1 MKGYRSRAILRKF
14 LRFWFKRME
23 QNKQSNVEKLAGF
36 VLWASF
42 LTVVGLLCWYFRNVL
57 IYIVLAIVV
66 SLLSRPLARFL
77 GKVRI
82 KNRYVPDWLSSLL
95 SILCVLGGFILIVT
109 QVIPVVTGIIKE
121 ASFFSNLRLFDGT
134 IADTVNGWAISI
146 FPSLGKD
153 FDAISVLVDY
163 LKGTFSDISIT
174 GILGSMAS
182 AMVNLVIGLFSVV
195 FISFFLVKDPKLVAK
210 VAAAL
215 VPDRIE
221 DSVMEAIGDI
231 EHLLSRYFVGLTLEM
246 IAVAFFNFLGL
257 WLIARIGPT
266 YALGI
271 AFIAGILNIL
281 PYVGPLIGEVL
292 GVALC
297 LVLKYGAGI
306 GLDVNFMVFAVIV
319 FAIMLSV
326 QFIDNFVLQPIIYST
341 SIQSTPLEIFIVLLV
356 SGHVGGILGMLAA
369 IPIYTVIRVVAGRFF
384 YNHKAVR
391 RLMPD
396 LEKDVHEMNES
407 TS

>member
-1 MKGYRSRAILRKF
+1 
-14 LRFWFKRME
+14 ME

-42 LTVVGLLCWYFRNVL
+42 LAVVGLLCWYFRNVL

-66 SLLSRPLARFL
+66 SLLSRPLARLL

-109 QVIPVVTGIIKE
+109 QVIPVVTGIVRE
-121 ASFFSNLRLFDGT
+121 ASFFSNLNLFDGT

-153 FDAISVLVDY
+153 FDAISVLLDY

-182 AMVNLVIGLFSVV
+182 AMVNLAIGLFSVV

-306 GLDVNFMVFAVIV
+306 GLDVNIMVFAVIV

>member
-14 LRFWFKRME
+14 SRFWFKRME

-42 LTVVGLLCWYFRNVL
+42 LAVVGLLCWYFRNVL

-66 SLLSRPLARFL
+66 SLLSRPLALFL

-306 GLDVNFMVFAVIV
+306 GLDVNIMVFAVIV

-407 TS
+407 IS

>member
-1 MKGYRSRAILRKF
+1 
-14 LRFWFKRME
+14 ME

-42 LTVVGLLCWYFRNVL
+42 LAVVGLLCWYFRNVL

-66 SLLSRPLARFL
+66 SLLSHPLARFL

-109 QVIPVVTGIIKE
+109 QVIPVVTGIIRE
-121 ASFFSNLRLFDGT
+121 ASFFSNLSLFDGT

-153 FDAISVLVDY
+153 FDAISVLLDY
-163 LKGTFSDISIT
+163 FKGTFSDISIT

-306 GLDVNFMVFAVIV
+306 GLDVNIMVFAVIV

-407 TS
+407 IS

>member
-1 MKGYRSRAILRKF
+1 
-14 LRFWFKRME
+14 ME

-42 LTVVGLLCWYFRNVL
+42 LAVVGLLCWYFRNVL

-121 ASFFSNLRLFDGT
+121 ASFFSNLSLFDGT

-153 FDAISVLVDY
+153 FDAISVLLDY
-163 LKGTFSDISIT
+163 FKGTFADISIT

-306 GLDVNFMVFAVIV
+306 GLDVNIMVFAVIV

-407 TS
+407 IS

>member
-1 MKGYRSRAILRKF
+1 
-14 LRFWFKRME
+14 ME

-42 LTVVGLLCWYFRNVL
+42 LAVVGLLCWYFRNVL

-121 ASFFSNLRLFDGT
+121 ASFFSNLSLFDGT
-134 IADTVNGWAISI
+134 FADTVNGWAISI

-153 FDAISVLVDY
+153 FDAISVLLDY
-163 LKGTFSDISIT
+163 FKGTFSDISIT

-306 GLDVNFMVFAVIV
+306 GLDVNIMVFAVIV

-407 TS
+407 IS

>member
-1 MKGYRSRAILRKF
+1 
-14 LRFWFKRME
+14 ME

-42 LTVVGLLCWYFRNVL
+42 LAVVGLLCWYFRNVL

-66 SLLSRPLARFL
+66 SLLSRPLALFL

-153 FDAISVLVDY
+153 FDAISVLLDY

-221 DSVMEAIGDI
+221 DSVMEAISDI

-306 GLDVNFMVFAVIV
+306 GLDVNIMVFAVIV

>member
-1 MKGYRSRAILRKF
+1 MKGYRSQAILKKF

-42 LTVVGLLCWYFRNVL
+42 LAVVGLLCWYFRNVL

-66 SLLSRPLARFL
+66 SLLSRPLALFL

-163 LKGTFSDISIT
+163 LKGTFADISIT

-306 GLDVNFMVFAVIV
+306 GLDVNIMVFAVIV

>member
-1 MKGYRSRAILRKF
+1 
-14 LRFWFKRME
+14 ME

-42 LTVVGLLCWYFRNVL
+42 LAVVGLLCWYFRNVL

-153 FDAISVLVDY
+153 FDAISVLLDY

-306 GLDVNFMVFAVIV
+306 GLDVNIMVFAVIV

>member
-1 MKGYRSRAILRKF
+1 
-14 LRFWFKRME
+14 ME
-23 QNKQSNVEKLAGF
+23 RNKQSNVEKLAGF

-407 TS
+407 IS

>member
-1 MKGYRSRAILRKF
+1 
-14 LRFWFKRME
+14 ME

-42 LTVVGLLCWYFRNVL
+42 LAVVGLLCWYFRNVL

-195 FISFFLVKDPKLVAK
+195 FISFFLVKDCQGP
-210 VAAAL
+210 
-215 VPDRIE
+215 E
-221 DSVMEAIGDI
+221 IG
-231 EHLLSRYFVGLTLEM
+231 
-246 IAVAFFNFLGL
+246 
-257 WLIARIGPT
+257 
-266 YALGI
+266 
-271 AFIAGILNIL
+271 
-281 PYVGPLIGEVL
+281 
-292 GVALC
+292 C
-297 LVLKYGAGI
+297 
-306 GLDVNFMVFAVIV
+306 
-319 FAIMLSV
+319 
-326 QFIDNFVLQPIIYST
+326 
-341 SIQSTPLEIFIVLLV
+341 QSCRRPG
-356 SGHVGGILGMLAA
+356 SGQ
-369 IPIYTVIRVVAGRFF
+369 
-384 YNHKAVR
+384 
-391 RLMPD
+391 D
-396 LEKDVHEMNES
+396 
-407 TS
+407 

>member
-1 MKGYRSRAILRKF
+1 
-14 LRFWFKRME
+14 ME

-42 LTVVGLLCWYFRNVL
+42 LAVVGLLCWYFRNVL

-121 ASFFSNLRLFDGT
+121 ASFFSNLSLFDGT

-153 FDAISVLVDY
+153 FDAISVLLDY
-163 LKGTFSDISIT
+163 FKGTFSDISIT

-306 GLDVNFMVFAVIV
+306 GLDVNIMVFAVIV

-396 LEKDVHEMNES
+396 LEKDVHEINES
-407 TS
+407 IS

>member
-1 MKGYRSRAILRKF
+1 
-14 LRFWFKRME
+14 ME

-42 LTVVGLLCWYFRNVL
+42 LAVVGLLCWYFRNVL

-66 SLLSRPLARFL
+66 SLLSRPLALFL

-82 KNRYVPDWLSSLL
+82 KNWYVPDWLSSLL

-134 IADTVNGWAISI
+134 FADTVNGWAISI

-182 AMVNLVIGLFSVV
+182 AMVNLFIGLFSVV

-221 DSVMEAIGDI
+221 ESVMEAIGDI

-306 GLDVNFMVFAVIV
+306 GLDVNIMVFAVIV

>member
-1 MKGYRSRAILRKF
+1 
-14 LRFWFKRME
+14 ME

-42 LTVVGLLCWYFRNVL
+42 LAVVGLLCWYFRNVL

-109 QVIPVVTGIIKE
+109 QVIPVVTGIVRE

-163 LKGTFSDISIT
+163 LKGTFADISIT

-306 GLDVNFMVFAVIV
+306 GLDVNIMVFAVIV

>member
-1 MKGYRSRAILRKF
+1 
-14 LRFWFKRME
+14 ME

-42 LTVVGLLCWYFRNVL
+42 LAVVGLLCWYFRNVL

-66 SLLSRPLARFL
+66 SLLSRPLALFL

-182 AMVNLVIGLFSVV
+182 AMVNLFIGLFSVV

-407 TS
+407 IS

>member
-1 MKGYRSRAILRKF
+1 
-14 LRFWFKRME
+14 ME

-42 LTVVGLLCWYFRNVL
+42 LAVVGLLCWYFRNVL

-306 GLDVNFMVFAVIV
+306 GLDVNIMVFAVIV

-407 TS
+407 IS

>member
-23 QNKQSNVEKLAGF
+23 QNKQSKVEKLAGF

-42 LTVVGLLCWYFRNVL
+42 LAVVGLLCWYFRNVL

-407 TS
+407 IS

>member
-1 MKGYRSRAILRKF
+1 
-14 LRFWFKRME
+14 ME

-42 LTVVGLLCWYFRNVL
+42 LAVVGLLCWYFRNVL

-121 ASFFSNLRLFDGT
+121 ASFFSNLSLFDGT

-407 TS
+407 IS

>member
-1 MKGYRSRAILRKF
+1 
-14 LRFWFKRME
+14 ME

-42 LTVVGLLCWYFRNVL
+42 LAVVGLLCWYFRNVL

-66 SLLSRPLARFL
+66 SLLSRPLARLL

-109 QVIPVVTGIIKE
+109 QVIPVVTGIIRE
-121 ASFFSNLRLFDGT
+121 ASFFSNLSLFDGT

-306 GLDVNFMVFAVIV
+306 GLDVNIMVFAVIV

>member
-1 MKGYRSRAILRKF
+1 
-14 LRFWFKRME
+14 ME

-42 LTVVGLLCWYFRNVL
+42 LAVVGLLCWYFRNVL

-66 SLLSRPLARFL
+66 SLLSHPLARFL

-153 FDAISVLVDY
+153 FDAISVLLDY

-306 GLDVNFMVFAVIV
+306 GLDVNIMVFAVIV

>member
-1 MKGYRSRAILRKF
+1 
-14 LRFWFKRME
+14 ME

-42 LTVVGLLCWYFRNVL
+42 LAVVGLLCWYFRNVL

-66 SLLSRPLARFL
+66 SLLSHPLARFL

-82 KNRYVPDWLSSLL
+82 KNRYVPDWLSFLL

-121 ASFFSNLRLFDGT
+121 ASFFSNLSLFDGT

-153 FDAISVLVDY
+153 FDAISVLLDY

-306 GLDVNFMVFAVIV
+306 GLDVNIMVFAVIV

>member
-1 MKGYRSRAILRKF
+1 
-14 LRFWFKRME
+14 ME

-42 LTVVGLLCWYFRNVL
+42 LAVVGLLCWYFRNVL

-153 FDAISVLVDY
+153 FDAISVLLDY

-407 TS
+407 IS

>member
-1 MKGYRSRAILRKF
+1 MA
-14 LRFWFKRME
+14 
-23 QNKQSNVEKLAGF
+23 
-36 VLWASF
+36 
-42 LTVVGLLCWYFRNVL
+42 VVGLLCWYFRNVL

-407 TS
+407 IS

>member
-1 MKGYRSRAILRKF
+1 
-14 LRFWFKRME
+14 ME

-42 LTVVGLLCWYFRNVL
+42 LAVVGLLCWYFRNVL

-95 SILCVLGGFILIVT
+95 SILCVLGGFILIIT

-121 ASFFSNLRLFDGT
+121 ASFFSNLSLFDGT

-153 FDAISVLVDY
+153 FDAISVLLDY
-163 LKGTFSDISIT
+163 FKGTFSDISIT

-306 GLDVNFMVFAVIV
+306 GLDVNIMVFAVIV

-407 TS
+407 IS

>member
-1 MKGYRSRAILRKF
+1 
-14 LRFWFKRME
+14 ME

-42 LTVVGLLCWYFRNVL
+42 LAVVGLLCWYFRNVL

-66 SLLSRPLARFL
+66 SLLSHPLARFL

-121 ASFFSNLRLFDGT
+121 ASFFSNLSLFDGT

-153 FDAISVLVDY
+153 FDAISVLLDY

-221 DSVMEAIGDI
+221 NSVMEAIGDI

-306 GLDVNFMVFAVIV
+306 GLDVNIMVFAVIV

-407 TS
+407 IS

>member
-1 MKGYRSRAILRKF
+1 
-14 LRFWFKRME
+14 ME

-42 LTVVGLLCWYFRNVL
+42 LAVVGLLCWYFRNVL

-66 SLLSRPLARFL
+66 SLLSRPLALFL

-306 GLDVNFMVFAVIV
+306 GLDVNIMVFAVIV

-396 LEKDVHEMNES
+396 LEKDVHEINES
-407 TS
+407 IS

>member
-1 MKGYRSRAILRKF
+1 
-14 LRFWFKRME
+14 ME

-42 LTVVGLLCWYFRNVL
+42 LAVVGLLCWYFRNVL

-109 QVIPVVTGIIKE
+109 QVIPVVTGIVRE

-163 LKGTFSDISIT
+163 LKGTFADISIT

-306 GLDVNFMVFAVIV
+306 GLDVNIMVFAVIV

-407 TS
+407 IS

>member
-1 MKGYRSRAILRKF
+1 
-14 LRFWFKRME
+14 ME

-42 LTVVGLLCWYFRNVL
+42 LAVVGLLCWYFRNVL

-66 SLLSRPLARFL
+66 SLLSHPLARFL

-82 KNRYVPDWLSSLL
+82 KNRHVPDWLSSLL

-134 IADTVNGWAISI
+134 FADTVNGWAISI

-153 FDAISVLVDY
+153 FDAISVLLDY

-306 GLDVNFMVFAVIV
+306 GLDVNIMVFAVIV

>member
-1 MKGYRSRAILRKF
+1 
-14 LRFWFKRME
+14 ME

-42 LTVVGLLCWYFRNVL
+42 LAVVGLLCWYFRNVL

-66 SLLSRPLARFL
+66 SLLSHPLARFL

-121 ASFFSNLRLFDGT
+121 ASFFSNLSLFDGT

-153 FDAISVLVDY
+153 FDAISVLLDY

-306 GLDVNFMVFAVIV
+306 GLDVNIMVFAVIV

-407 TS
+407 IS

>member
-1 MKGYRSRAILRKF
+1 
-14 LRFWFKRME
+14 ME

-42 LTVVGLLCWYFRNVL
+42 LAVVGLLCWYFRNVL

-66 SLLSRPLARFL
+66 SLLSHPLARFL

-153 FDAISVLVDY
+153 FDAISVLLDY

-407 TS
+407 IS

>member
-1 MKGYRSRAILRKF
+1 
-14 LRFWFKRME
+14 ME

-42 LTVVGLLCWYFRNVL
+42 LAVVGLLCWYFRNVL

-66 SLLSRPLARFL
+66 SLLSRPLARLL

-121 ASFFSNLRLFDGT
+121 ASFFSNLSLFDGT

-153 FDAISVLVDY
+153 FDAISVLLDY
-163 LKGTFSDISIT
+163 FKGTFSDISIT

-306 GLDVNFMVFAVIV
+306 GLDVNIMVFAVIV

-407 TS
+407 IS

>member
-1 MKGYRSRAILRKF
+1 
-14 LRFWFKRME
+14 ME

-42 LTVVGLLCWYFRNVL
+42 LAVVGLLCWYFRNVL

-221 DSVMEAIGDI
+221 DSVMEVIGDI

-407 TS
+407 IS

>member
-1 MKGYRSRAILRKF
+1 
-14 LRFWFKRME
+14 ME

-42 LTVVGLLCWYFRNVL
+42 LAVVGLLCWYFRNVL

-109 QVIPVVTGIIKE
+109 QVIPVVTGIIRE
-121 ASFFSNLRLFDGT
+121 ASFFSNLSLFDGT

-153 FDAISVLVDY
+153 FDAISVLLDY

-306 GLDVNFMVFAVIV
+306 GLDVNIMVFAVIV

-407 TS
+407 IS

>member
-1 MKGYRSRAILRKF
+1 
-14 LRFWFKRME
+14 ME

-36 VLWASF
+36 ILWASF
-42 LTVVGLLCWYFRNVL
+42 LAVVGLLCWYFRNVL

-66 SLLSRPLARFL
+66 SLLSRPLARLL

-109 QVIPVVTGIIKE
+109 QVIPVVTGIIRE

-153 FDAISVLVDY
+153 FDAISVLLDY

-306 GLDVNFMVFAVIV
+306 GLDVNIMVFAVIV

-407 TS
+407 IS

>member
-1 MKGYRSRAILRKF
+1 
-14 LRFWFKRME
+14 ME
-23 QNKQSNVEKLAGF
+23 QNKQSKVEKLAGF

-42 LTVVGLLCWYFRNVL
+42 LAVVGLLCWYFRNVL

-121 ASFFSNLRLFDGT
+121 ASFFSNLSLFDGT

-153 FDAISVLVDY
+153 FDAISVLLDY
-163 LKGTFSDISIT
+163 FKGTFSDISIT

-306 GLDVNFMVFAVIV
+306 GLDVNIMVFAVIV

>member
-1 MKGYRSRAILRKF
+1 
-14 LRFWFKRME
+14 ME

-42 LTVVGLLCWYFRNVL
+42 LAVVGLLCWYFRNVL

-66 SLLSRPLARFL
+66 SLLSHPLARFL

-121 ASFFSNLRLFDGT
+121 ASFFSNLSLFDGT

-153 FDAISVLVDY
+153 FDAISVLLDY

>member
-1 MKGYRSRAILRKF
+1 
-14 LRFWFKRME
+14 ME

-42 LTVVGLLCWYFRNVL
+42 LAVVGLLCWYFRNVL

-66 SLLSRPLARFL
+66 SLLSRPLARLL

-109 QVIPVVTGIIKE
+109 QVIPVVTGIVRE

-306 GLDVNFMVFAVIV
+306 GLDVNIMVFAVIV

>member
-1 MKGYRSRAILRKF
+1 
-14 LRFWFKRME
+14 ME

-42 LTVVGLLCWYFRNVL
+42 LAVVGLLCWYFRNVL

-66 SLLSRPLARFL
+66 SLLSRPLALFL

-153 FDAISVLVDY
+153 FDAISVLLDY

-306 GLDVNFMVFAVIV
+306 GLDVNIMVFAVIV